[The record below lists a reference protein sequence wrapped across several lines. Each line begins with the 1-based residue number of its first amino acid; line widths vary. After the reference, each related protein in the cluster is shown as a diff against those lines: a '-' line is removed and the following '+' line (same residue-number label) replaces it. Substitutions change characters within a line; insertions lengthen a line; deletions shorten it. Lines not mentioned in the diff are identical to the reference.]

1 MPSLNLLADIG
12 GTNARFA
19 LSDGT
24 RLFAI
29 QTLPTADYPTLQDA
43 IRAYLQAQSETV
55 AQAAIAIANPVTGD
69 HIQMTNHHWSF
80 SIAAMRHELRLEKL
94 RVINDFTAQALA
106 IPRLTATEKRAVRA
120 GEAVAGTPIAV
131 LGPGTGLGVSGLIP
145 NGDRWIALA
154 SEGGH
159 VSFAPRDDA
168 ELAIWQYARIQYG
181 HVSAERLINGAGL
194 SLIDSALANAEND
207 VSNRSPAEIT
217 AAALAGEARARAT
230 LYHFSAFLATVAAD
244 LVLTLGARGGVYL
257 CGGILPRVADY
268 FINQSPFNARF
279 TDKGRFAAYLD
290 AVPVWLVTAENPGL
304 LGAAEALQG

>member
-80 SIAAMRHELRLEKL
+80 SIAAMQHELRLEKL

-279 TDKGRFAAYLD
+279 ADKGRFAAYLD

-304 LGAAEALQG
+304 LGAAEALQY